1 MSTGGRLTHVDR
13 TPEEERGQRPLEFGL
28 IVRLFG
34 YLRPYRRR
42 RNLMIFVV
50 LVRGVQL
57 AAIPWAIGAI
67 IKGPIEGGDI
77 PGTIWSVLGF
87 ALLIVSTNLALIYRQ
102 RISNHLGELV
112 SRDLRTALFDH
123 ILTMP
128 MEFFDRMKIGHI
140 LSRNNSDVE
149 HIRIGIQ
156 NVMFTGVVSI
166 AQIALASGL
175 MLWYDPLLFSII
187 LGMAPVLWFVNRVL
201 RKRFSSAVRSAHESF
216 SRVTATLAE
225 SVLGI
230 RVTQGFVRQDRNA
243 MMFQELVDDH
253 SRHSL
258 SIARSRGMLLP
269 LMDVNSQIF
278 VAFLLVVGGLRIL
291 APAPDLTIGEL
302 VQFLFL
308 VTIFFQPIQVLG
320 SVYELAL
327 NAMGSAE
334 RVFRILDQPPSWQDS
349 TDSVSVS
356 NVRGHVRCRNLTFGY
371 RAGDPILHD
380 INLDVEAGQTIA
392 IVGSTGSGKS
402 TLVKLIA
409 KFYLPTSGQI
419 LLDDQDLLHVNSSSL
434 HRHMGIIQQENFLF
448 SDTIAENIRIGR
460 PDATLEDIRTAA
472 RKLGCLDLLESLP
485 DGLETSVGEG
495 GTGLSLGQ
503 RQLVCFVRAMLAD
516 PQIFILDEATSSV
529 DAMTESRIQRAL
541 ETLLKGRTSFVIAHR
556 LSTIRHAD
564 KVIVLDQGRIVE
576 EGTHN
581 ELLSHGGTYT
591 RLYRQF
597 ARAGESRKFQ
607 PQSQSES

>member
-1 MSTGGRLTHVDR
+1 MSARRRLTHIDR
-13 TPEEERGQRPLEFGL
+13 TPDAEVGQSPLEFSL
-28 IVRLFG
+28 IARLFG
-34 YLRPYRRR
+34 YLRPYRRQ
-42 RNLMIFVV
+42 RNFVILIV

-57 AAIPWAIGAI
+57 TAISWAIGAI
-67 IKGPIEGGDI
+67 IKGPIAGGDLS
-77 PGTIWSVLGF
+77 GTVLGAVGF
-87 ALLIVSTNLALIYRQ
+87 ALLALSTNLALVFRQ
-102 RISNHLGELV
+102 RISNYLGELV
-112 SRDLRTALFDH
+112 SRDLRTALFEH
-123 ILTMP
+123 ILSMP
-128 MEFFDRMKIGHI
+128 MEYFDRMKVGHI

-149 HIRIGIQ
+149 HVRIGIQ
-156 NVMFTGVVSI
+156 NVMFTGVVSV
-166 AQIALASGL
+166 AQMILASAL
-175 MLWYDPLLFSII
+175 MLWYDPLLFVII
-187 LGMAPVLWFVNRVL
+187 MGMAPILWFLNRVL
-201 RKRFSSAVRSAHESF
+201 RKRFSSAVRAAHESF

-225 SVLGI
+225 SVLGM

-253 SRHSL
+253 SHHSL
-258 SIARSRGMLLP
+258 SIARSRGMIMP

-278 VAFLLVVGGLRIL
+278 VACLLIVGGLRIL
-291 APAPDLTIGEL
+291 APTPDLTIGEL

-308 VTIFFQPIQVLG
+308 VGIFFQPIQTLG

-334 RVFRILDQPPSWQDS
+334 RIFRVLDESPSWQDGP
-349 TDSVSVS
+349 DAVAVG
-356 NVRGHVRCRNLTFGY
+356 NLKGHVQCRNLTFGY
-371 RAGDPILHD
+371 NVDNPVLHD
-380 INLDVEAGQTIA
+380 INLDVKSGQTIA
-392 IVGSTGSGKS
+392 LVGQTGSGKS

-419 LLDDQDLLHVNSSSL
+419 LVDGRDILKIKSASL

-460 PDATLEDIRTAA
+460 PDATIEDIQAAA

-485 DGLETSVGEG
+485 DGLDTSVGEG

-529 DAMTESRIQRAL
+529 DAMTESRIQHAL
-541 ETLLKGRTSFVIAHR
+541 ETLLKDRTSFVIAHR

-576 EGTHN
+576 TGTHA
-581 ELLSHGGTYT
+581 ELLRRGGTYT
-591 RLYRQF
+591 QLYRQF
-597 ARAGESRKFQ
+597 ARAGNSRK
-607 PQSQSES
+607 